1 MKIVKNFLFNVSYQV
16 FILLVPLVTT
26 PYISRVLGSEGVG
39 INAYTNSIIQYFI
52 LFGSIGISTYGNRQI
67 AYSRGNARD
76 VSQDF
81 WEISILRFL
90 TIAISYIAFL
100 IYLNF
105 VSQYHGF
112 FFAQSFQIIA
122 AAFDISWLFMGLE
135 NFKITVLRN
144 FVVKIIS
151 LVCIFTMVKTENDL
165 GTYILILSLSLLV
178 GNLSL
183 WGYLKRYISKPDF
196 KNLKIFKH
204 IKPSISLFIPQ
215 VAIQIYLV
223 LNKTMLG
230 SISGVKSAGYF
241 EYSDRIVKIVLAVV
255 TSIGTVMLP
264 RMASIYASRDFGKL
278 KQYMYTT
285 GDFINF
291 LSIPLMF
298 GLAAIAPTFS
308 VWFMGEEFSITGN
321 LMIVESAVI
330 FLIGWGVML
339 GNQYL
344 IPTNQTGKYTW
355 AVSISAL
362 VNLVLNVPLI
372 YSIGVMGATI
382 ATVASEITSTG
393 LQLFFIRR
401 QIEIPKLFKGLWKY
415 LLSGLIMFLIVRYL
429 NNIFTMTIVTLATEV
444 VAGALIYVIL
454 CLVLRA
460 PFITVVKDFI
470 TESRSKKR
478 ED

>member
-105 VSQYHGF
+105 VSQYHEF

-165 GTYILILSLSLLV
+165 GTYILILSLSLLI

-196 KNLKIFKH
+196 KTLKIFKH

-278 KQYMYTT
+278 KQYMHTT

-298 GLAAIAPTFS
+298 GLAAIAPKFS
-308 VWFMGEEFSITGN
+308 VWFMGKEFAITGN

-470 TESRSKKR
+470 TEYRSKKR

>member
-26 PYISRVLGSEGVG
+26 PYISRVLGSGGVG

-165 GTYILILSLSLLV
+165 GTYILILSLSLLI

-196 KNLKIFKH
+196 KTLKIFKH

-298 GLAAIAPTFS
+298 GLAAIAPKFS
-308 VWFMGEEFSITGN
+308 VWFMGKEFAITGN

>member
-165 GTYILILSLSLLV
+165 GKYILILSFYLLV

-183 WGYLKRYISKPDF
+183 WVYLKRYISKPDF

-298 GLAAIAPTFS
+298 GLAAIAPKFS
-308 VWFMGEEFSITGN
+308 VWFMGEEFAITGN

>member
-52 LFGSIGISTYGNRQI
+52 LFGTIGINTYGNRQI
-67 AYSRGNARD
+67 AYSRGNSED

-81 WEISILRFL
+81 WEISILRFI
-90 TIAISYIAFL
+90 TIGISYAVFL
-100 IYLNF
+100 VYLSI
-105 VSQYHGF
+105 VHEYHTY

-122 AAFDISWLFMGLE
+122 AALDISWFFMGLE
-135 NFKITVLRN
+135 NFKITVIRN
-144 FVVKIIS
+144 FIIKIIS
-151 LVCIFTMVKTENDL
+151 LICIFTMVKNQNDL
-165 GTYILILSLSLLV
+165 GIYILILSLSLLF

-183 WGYLKRYISKPDF
+183 WGYLKRYVRRPRFDR
-196 KNLKIFKH
+196 LKLLKH
-204 IKPSISLFIPQ
+204 IRPSIALFIPQ

-230 SISGVKSAGYF
+230 SISGVRSAGYF
-241 EYSDRIVKIVLAVV
+241 EYSDRIVKIVLAIV

-264 RMASIYASRDFGKL
+264 RMASIYASKDYKKL
-278 KQYMYTT
+278 KEYMYTT

-298 GLAAIAPTFS
+298 GLAAVAPKFA
-308 VWFMGEEFSITGN
+308 VWFMGREFAITGN

-344 IPTNQTGKYTW
+344 IPTNQTNRYTI

-393 LQLFFIRR
+393 LQLFFVRKQLSIS
-401 QIEIPKLFKGLWKY
+401 KLFYGVWKY
-415 LLSGLIMFLIVRYL
+415 FLSGLCMFVVVRYV
-429 NNIFTMTIVTLATEV
+429 NNLEHMTLFTLAFQ
-444 VAGALIYVIL
+444 VIIGIIVYL
-454 CLVLRA
+454 CMCFLLKV
-460 PFITVVKDFI
+460 PFLKSIKEFI
-470 TESRSKKR
+470 SNM
-478 ED
+478 